1 MLTRILA
8 AAVVVGASASCASA
22 SVFNFVFEY
31 GQPQL
36 QSGTTALSDYATLSF
51 ELDGATLLG
60 ASYSIRGYTGNYVSA
75 NIGGWSTHVRGPS
88 GYQGIDIDF
97 LIDPVTPD
105 YLCYPAGSVYCGWI
119 DSNLVDGMPLAI
131 DLNSVSFKIVGDND
145 ISWPSANPVTEENV
159 ANWIANQDNM
169 RIAMDYR
176 YVSSGQ
182 NRSYLGGINGVVS
195 TTVSDVGTV
204 PLPASALLLLSG
216 FGGLGLLRLRRRA

>member
-8 AAVVVGASASCASA
+8 ATAFVAASASCASA
-22 SVFNFVFEY
+22 STVFNFVFEY

-36 QSGTTALSDYATLSF
+36 EAGTTALSDYGTLSF
-51 ELDGATLLG
+51 ELDGATLVG
-60 ASYSIRGYTGNYVSA
+60 ASYSVQGYTGDYVSA
-75 NIGGWSTHVRGPS
+75 TIGGWSTHVRGPS

-105 YLCYPAGSVYCGWI
+105 WVCNPYPACGWI
-119 DSNLVDGMPLAI
+119 DSNPVDGMPLAL

-145 ISWPSANPVTEENV
+145 ISWPSADPVTEENV

-176 YVSSGQ
+176 YVSLGQ
-182 NRSYLGGINGVVS
+182 YRSYLGGINNVAS
-195 TTVSDVGTV
+195 TTVSEVGAV

-216 FGGLGLLRLRRRA
+216 VGGLGMLRLRRRS